1 MKYKED
7 KISSFNIKKLILSN
21 INLQIS
27 NFFKMLL
34 KYAQP
39 PKIFRLC
46 ISIKTIFYSK
56 LYEKNTKKSNTYYKD
71 LLDIYQIVLKILVKI
86 LSKKI

>member
-46 ISIKTIFYSK
+46 ISIKQFFIQNYMK
-56 LYEKNTKKSNTYYKD
+56 KTKKSNTYYKD

-86 LSKKI
+86 LRKKI

>member
-39 PKIFRLC
+39 PKIFRLY

-56 LYEKNTKKSNTYYKD
+56 LYEKN
-71 LLDIYQIVLKILVKI
+71 
-86 LSKKI
+86 KKIEYILQGFIGYLSHSSKNPC